1 MSVNDLDIL
10 GPLSTLASDNPSNAS
25 EASYLPMRG
34 AVRYI
39 IQPVVAA
46 LVYVHGHVLAY
57 CPPNVYDLCINL
69 ALTLSITLITI
80 SLIIF
85 GLNNAMGLY
94 ILLGGLIVLII
105 LFELL
110 SMVLNWYQ
118 HNSQLV
124 EHQRLVFYN
133 MHQDRKP
140 KPVAIAPMEPMGTI
154 GGTAPLRYGVEDKT
168 LIKTNPVI
176 KGRLQGIVNNS
187 LMQPKLHQLQQ
198 TVSLRGNALRTE
210 GI

>member
-1 MSVNDLDIL
+1 M
-10 GPLSTLASDNPSNAS
+10 
-25 EASYLPMRG
+25 E
-34 AVRYI
+34 
-39 IQPVVAA
+39 
-46 LVYVHGHVLAY
+46 
-57 CPPNVYDLCINL
+57 
-69 ALTLSITLITI
+69 
-80 SLIIF
+80 
-85 GLNNAMGLY
+85 LY
-94 ILLGGLIVLII
+94 ILLGGLIVIII

-140 KPVAIAPMEPMGTI
+140 KPVAIAPMEPI

-198 TVSLRGNALRTE
+198 TDSLRGNALRTDLKAPL
-210 GI
+210 ISPL

>member
-1 MSVNDLDIL
+1 M
-10 GPLSTLASDNPSNAS
+10 
-25 EASYLPMRG
+25 E
-34 AVRYI
+34 
-39 IQPVVAA
+39 
-46 LVYVHGHVLAY
+46 
-57 CPPNVYDLCINL
+57 
-69 ALTLSITLITI
+69 
-80 SLIIF
+80 
-85 GLNNAMGLY
+85 LY

-198 TVSLRGNALRTE
+198 TDSLRGNALRTE